1 MTRKS
6 LFLGFVLFI
15 SFSSCV
21 SYEKY
26 SMEVIKPSKFVVP
39 SEIRKIAIV
48 SRNLKYK
55 NDTLQNYQAL
65 DHKLVRDKIKVNLDS
80 LAKITCIDS
89 LTSRLATQ
97 NRFDSIVI
105 VPVGFFREMRVLE
118 VRPNKEEWYKNL
130 AAKTGTDGL
139 ILLDMFSCFYSRISD
154 PSMANV
160 VTSNIW
166 SFYDNNKQK
175 ITNRY
180 VQIDTLYWDGTDETG
195 KSKKSL
201 IPKKEAAVPIA
212 AGMIGANYSKHIQ
225 PSWTLVYRDIMVNNN
240 EEFKEAVKLAK
251 KNEWEAATAIWQKY
265 AESKN
270 KQKKIISLYNLALAS
285 EINGD
290 VDLALKLTSQ
300 AATVS
305 SGAFRSSENE
315 AVRKYSAILYQ
326 RRTEITR
333 LKMQDENL

>member
-1 MTRKS
+1 MTLKS
-6 LFLGFVLFI
+6 QLLWFVLLI

-26 SMEVIKPSKFVVP
+26 SMEVIKPPKFVIP

-55 NDTLQNYQAL
+55 ADTLQKYQAL
-65 DHKLVRDKIKVNLDS
+65 DHKLVIDKIKINLDS
-80 LAKITCIDS
+80 LAKIACIDS
-89 LTSRLATQ
+89 LTNRLTTQ
-97 NRFDSIVI
+97 NRFDSIVV
-105 VPVGFFREMRVLE
+105 VPVGFYKEMRVKE

-130 AAKTGTDGL
+130 ATKTGTDGI
-139 ILLDMFSCFYSRISD
+139 ILLDMFSCFYSRTSEPTI
-154 PSMANV
+154 ANV

-180 VQIDTLYWDGTDETG
+180 VQIDTLYWDGTDESG

-201 IPKKEAAVPIA
+201 IPKKEAAIPIA
-212 AGMIGANYSKHIQ
+212 AGVIGSNYSKHIQ
-225 PSWTLVYRDIMVNNN
+225 PSWTLVYRDIMVDNN
-240 EEFKEAVKLAK
+240 EEFKEAVKLAR
-251 KNEWEAATAIWQKY
+251 KNEWDAATAIWQKY
-265 AESKN
+265 SESNN

-290 VDLALKLTSQ
+290 IDLALKLTSQ
-300 AATVS
+300 AATAS
-305 SGAFRSSENE
+305 SGAFRSNENE

-326 RRTEITR
+326 RRTEINKLR
-333 LKMQDENL
+333 VQDETR